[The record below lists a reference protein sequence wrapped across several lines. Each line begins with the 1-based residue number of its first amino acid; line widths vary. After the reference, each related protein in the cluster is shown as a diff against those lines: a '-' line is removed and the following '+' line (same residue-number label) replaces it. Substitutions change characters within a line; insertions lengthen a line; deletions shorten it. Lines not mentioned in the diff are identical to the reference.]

1 MSIIKTVVVTA
12 NKMKPFT
19 HAFGPYIGGSHP
31 RAVVSGFFV
40 CQYRSKLVI
49 RQRRELNRDFD
60 ASHQR
65 MFAEYF
71 GLAAC
76 FNIDKPDHDN
86 RQGAL
91 ADGLHGLNPRNTAL
105 FTPESKRRPALIER
119 LVKQLVHGGNKASCI
134 SESIRQAHLG
144 LFGFSNVNRSK

>member
-1 MSIIKTVVVTA
+1 
-12 NKMKPFT
+12 MKPFT
-19 HAFGPYIGGSHP
+19 HASGPFIGDSHLG
-31 RAVVSGFFV
+31 AAVSGFFV
-40 CQYRSKLVI
+40 CQYRSKLEI
-49 RQRRELNRDFD
+49 RQKRDFIRGFL

-91 ADGLHGLNPRNTAL
+91 ADGLHGLNPKNTWL
-105 FTPESKRRPALIER
+105 GTPPR
-119 LVKQLVHGGNKASCI
+119 
-134 SESIRQAHLG
+134 
-144 LFGFSNVNRSK
+144 